1 MMDNRRKTAII
12 CGIVFLAMFVLAYA
26 FSPLYSLFCKVT
38 GFDGTTQVAESA
50 PHRILDRKVQ
60 ITFTSTTAKDLMWE
74 FKPLQKTMTVRI
86 GEVGLAYF
94 KAKNLSDKPI
104 TGMALY
110 NVTPNKAGGFFNKI
124 HCFCF
129 DLQTLQAGEE
139 REMPV
144 TFFIDPKMADEPLM
158 DDVTQISLN
167 YTFNKN

>member
-1 MMDNRRKTAII
+1 
-12 CGIVFLAMFVLAYA
+12 
-26 FSPLYSLFCKVT
+26 
-38 GFDGTTQVAESA
+38 
-50 PHRILDRKVQ
+50 
-60 ITFTSTTAKDLMWE
+60 MWE
-74 FKPLQKTMTVRI
+74 FKPLQKTMKVHI

-94 KAKNLSDKPI
+94 KVKNLSDKPI

-129 DLQTLQAGEE
+129 DLQTLKAGEE
-139 REMPV
+139 RDMPV

-158 DDVTQISLN
+158 DDVTQMSLN